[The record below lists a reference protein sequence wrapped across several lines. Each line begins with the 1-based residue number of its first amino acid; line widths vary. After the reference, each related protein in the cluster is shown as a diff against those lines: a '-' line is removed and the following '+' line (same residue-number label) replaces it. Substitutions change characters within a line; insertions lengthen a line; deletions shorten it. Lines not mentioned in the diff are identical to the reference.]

1 MSIYMVSYRLK
12 KPGKDHEALVSKIK
26 QIGSPWWQDLESTW
40 LIGHLGNASTIRD
53 VLKVYLEEGDE
64 LLVVRITKK
73 DAAWSGFSA
82 MGSEWL
88 MRNLS

>member
-12 KPGKDHEALVSKIK
+12 KLGKDYEALVSKIK

-53 VLKVYLEEGDE
+53 VLKVYL
-64 LLVVRITKK
+64 RRAT
-73 DAAWSGFSA
+73 SCSS
-82 MGSEWL
+82 SESPRR
-88 MRNLS
+88 MRPGLDFRPWDQNG